1 MTNLFEKALASEG
14 VTGKLAELAKSIYL
28 QESSGGKNTKTSN
41 AGAKGGMQVMPGTFG
56 EVADKGWKIDDPE
69 HNARAGIRYLKKLD
83 VLAGGDPALTA
94 AGYYGGPGGLAK
106 AKQGIAVSDPRNP
119 NAPNTLEYGKQV
131 AGRLKAAP
139 STVLAKGEVVPVAP
153 AMAAGAPMAM
163 ADGPVEMPEAPQLQ
177 AMPTGGNAWLNF
189 LASMPKDQATVKE
202 GDLSYGDAQVNV
214 PAFSLGRSQ
223 GRKPNFEAFKGWLA

>member
-163 ADGPVEMPEAPQLQ
+163 VGAPMEVPLAQDMPMGENP
-177 AMPTGGNAWLNF
+177 WVKF
-189 LASMPKDQATVKE
+189 LASMPQAEAVE
-202 GDLSYGDAQVNV
+202 RPLAYGNTQGGEQMQSRQADFDAF
-214 PAFSLGRSQ
+214 A
-223 GRKPNFEAFKGWLA
+223 GWLA